1 MDSKDIQLS
10 SGDMGSNKLES
21 ETGISGGIQ

>member
-21 ETGISGGIQ
+21 EIGISGGIR